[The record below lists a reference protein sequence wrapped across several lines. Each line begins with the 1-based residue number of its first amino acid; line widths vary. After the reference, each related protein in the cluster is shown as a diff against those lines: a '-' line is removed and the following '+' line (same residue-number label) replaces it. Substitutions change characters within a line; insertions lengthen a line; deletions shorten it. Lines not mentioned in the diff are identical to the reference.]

1 MPELAEIKIMAE
13 YINSTC
19 ANEDFTSISVSSEV
33 VNRLGIVQ
41 PSELQVFSITA
52 EARGKELILNLLS
65 GQNKYRLSCAMG
77 MSGHWTISDRDNP
90 PKHTHLKFNAISKR
104 SLCLVDARR
113 FAKWKW
119 TKSWNNKRGPCPL
132 SDFDNFR
139 NHININ
145 AHKRAFTKPIY
156 EVLMNQSYFNG
167 IGNYLRAE
175 ILYRLDIN
183 PFQSAW
189 NVIVKLD
196 KGEELLRLC
205 HDVCQE
211 AYLVGGGELKDWHN
225 PFKTGY
231 GRGRIN
237 EKMNKLADTSF
248 REWLQCYGKM
258 LSIDDNKSRRFW
270 YNEKW
275 AYYANI

>member
-13 YINSTC
+13 YINTVC
-19 ANEDFTSISVSSEV
+19 ADEDFTNIVVSNEAV
-33 VNRLGIVQ
+33 HRLGIIQ
-41 PSELQVFSITA
+41 PSELQVFSISA
-52 EARGKELILNLLS
+52 EARGKELMLTLSS
-65 GQNKYRLSCAMG
+65 GQDRFYLSCAMG
-77 MSGHWTISDRDNP
+77 MSGHWVMSDRDNI
-90 PKHTHLKFNAISKR
+90 PKHTHLKFNTVNRR
-104 SLCLVDARR
+104 SLCLVDTRR

-119 TKSWNNKRGPCPL
+119 VETWNSKRGPCPL
-132 SDFDNFR
+132 GEFDNFR
-139 NHININ
+139 NHVNSN

-175 ILYRLDIN
+175 ILHRLDVN

-189 NVIVKLD
+189 DVILERGD
-196 KGEELLRLC
+196 ELLDLC

-237 EKMNKLADTSF
+237 EKMGKLADTSF
-248 REWLQCYGKM
+248 RDWLQCYGKM
-258 LSIDDNKSRRFW
+258 LSIDDSKGRRFW
-270 YNEKW
+270 YNKKW
-275 AYYANI
+275 AAHANI